1 MDLSCR
7 VEYALSALIELAS
20 HPNPTEPL
28 RVKHL
33 AAKQDIPNR
42 YLEHIF
48 IALRRA
54 GIVQAQRG
62 IKGGYSLAR
71 KPYQITMLEV
81 FECLEGGNGFKP
93 ENSLSLNRSIVRE
106 VWLSAQQTTKDV
118 LQNLTLQ
125 DLCQRREARE
135 QLNGMYYI

>member
-7 VEYALSALIELAS
+7 VEYALSALIELAG
-20 HPNPTEPL
+20 HPNPAEPL

-33 AAKQDIPNR
+33 AGNQGIPNR

-81 FECLEGGNGFKP
+81 FECLEGEDGFKQV
-93 ENSLSLNRSIVRE
+93 ESLSLNRSIVRE
-106 VWLSAQQTTKDV
+106 VWQSAQQNTRDM

-125 DLCQRREARE
+125 DLCQQREARE
-135 QLNGMYYI
+135 QCNGMYYI

>member
-20 HPNPTEPL
+20 HPNPAQPL
-28 RVKHL
+28 QVRHL
-33 AAKQDIPNR
+33 AGKQGIPNR

-54 GIVQAQRG
+54 GIVHGQRG

-81 FECLEGGNGFKP
+81 FECLEGENELKP
-93 ENSLSLNRSIVRE
+93 DNSLSLNRSIVRE
-106 VWLSAQQTTKDV
+106 VWLSAQQNTKNV
-118 LQNLTLQ
+118 LQ
-125 DLCQRREARE
+125 DLTLHDLCQHREARE
-135 QLNGMYYI
+135 QVNGMYYI